1 MPAFNRRWL
10 GPILGLTIVLSP
22 VAAWAQAASELTL
35 AEALARAS
43 SASPTLT
50 AAEAEVAA
58 ARGRAQQAG
67 LLPNP
72 ELDLSVENFAGT
84 GEFGGLGGSEA
95 SLVVAQRFEFGGK
108 RSARRTAAE
117 AEIETARLR
126 LMVARADLE
135 KDVRDAFA
143 ESLAARSRVD
153 LARDQFVR
161 AEELSRVAT
170 TLVEVGREPPLRSL
184 RARTAALEA
193 VAAVRAA
200 EARFAEAQR
209 ALAALWGDSA
219 EAPDPVASEELPPAP
234 SFDPANVIDVRLAEA
249 EVAASVAAVNRE
261 RSVSRPDVT
270 LSVGARS
277 FRATDDTAVIFGATM
292 PLGVFDR
299 NQGGIAA
306 ANADRIGAEARRN
319 AALAAAIRRSRD
331 ASAALN
337 TSDARVTF
345 LRDRAEPESI
355 EAVRI
360 AREGFAA
367 GKFTL
372 LDVLDAEGALNTVQ
386 SELINAQLERA
397 QAIAALIRAS
407 EAEGNFQ

>member
-1 MPAFNRRWL
+1 MPAFNWRWR
-10 GPILGLTIVLSP
+10 GPMLALAVALSP
-22 VAAWAQAASELTL
+22 VAAWAQAGSELTL

-43 SASPTLT
+43 SGSPALVAS
-50 AAEAEVAA
+50 EAEVRA
-58 ARGRAQQAG
+58 ARGRALQAG
-67 LLPNP
+67 LRPNP
-72 ELDLSVENFAGT
+72 ELDLTVENFAGT
-84 GEFGGLGGSEA
+84 GEFAGLDGSEA
-95 SLVVAQRFEFGGK
+95 TLAVAQRLEFGGK

-126 LMVARADLE
+126 LEVARSDLE

-143 ESLAARSRVD
+143 EALAARSRVD

-170 TLVEVGREPPLRSL
+170 TLVEVGREPPLRAL

-200 EARFAEAQR
+200 EARYAQARR
-209 ALAALWGDSA
+209 ALASLWGGSD
-219 EAPDPVASEELPPAP
+219 EAPEPVPRDEAAPEHTIDPNE
-234 SFDPANVIDVRLAEA
+234 VIDVRLAEA

-261 RSVSRPDVT
+261 RTVARPDVT

-277 FRATDDTAVIFGATM
+277 FRATDDTALIFGATM

-299 NQGGIAA
+299 NQGSIAA
-306 ANADRIGAEARRN
+306 ANADRIAAEARRN
-319 AALAAAIRRSRD
+319 AALADALRKIRD
-331 ASAALN
+331 ASAALG
-337 TSDARVTF
+337 TADARVSF
-345 LRDRAEPESI
+345 LRDRAEPETI

-372 LDVLDAEGALNTVQ
+372 LDVLDAESALNTVQ
-386 SELINAQLERA
+386 SELITAQLDRA
-397 QAIAALIRAS
+397 QAIAALVRAN
-407 EAEGNFQ
+407 ETEGNAQ